1 MAELTEV
8 RVPDIGD
15 FSDVPVIEILVGVGD
30 RIHAE
35 DPLVTLESD
44 KASMDVTAP
53 EAGVV
58 REIVVAVGD
67 NVSEG
72 SVLLRIATGD
82 DGAAAGGDH
91 PSASIGDSET
101 ADVALAGFA
110 AGAEVAGGTPPAGAS
125 GPGAGDAA
133 PADPAGAAAEAA
145 SRESSGIVEVRVPDI
160 GDFSE
165 VPVIEVLVG
174 AGDRIRPEDPLVTLE
189 SDKATM
195 DVPSP
200 VAGRVAGIVL
210 SAGDLVSE
218 GALILTV
225 EPAGPAEAVTPA
237 EPARSGASAEAT
249 ESADKAPAQAP
260 DATAHGPDPSRAD
273 PVAATASGRTP
284 DAPVDADP
292 IGEAMPGRT
301 SDVPAPGP
309 RETDPIAEAAPGRTP
324 DTLAASVAAA
334 PAPPP
339 GPPGDAAAPDPG
351 AASQPDPRA
360 PRGRPSPTAAL
371 ESRPEAR
378 PVFHATP
385 AMRRYARE
393 LGVDLARV
401 KGTGRKGRVLRED
414 VSGFV
419 KSALS
424 APPPAAA
431 EGTGIAPIP
440 AVDFAKFGEV
450 ETRPLS
456 RIKRISGLHL
466 HRVWVNVPHVTSHD
480 EADVTELEAFRQSIR
495 EEAAA
500 RGVRIT
506 LLAFITKAVAATLAE
521 YPAFNASL
529 GPDGDTLIVKKYVH
543 VGIAV
548 DTPNGL
554 MVPVLRDADR
564 KGVYDLAREMAD
576 LGVRAREGALKSDE
590 MEGGTFT
597 ISSLGGIGGTAF
609 TPIVNA
615 PEVAIL
621 GVSRART
628 APVWDGSG
636 FAPRLMLPLD
646 LSWDHRVVDGAEAAR
661 FLAHL
666 ARLLGDVRRLLL

>member
-1 MAELTEV
+1 MADLTEV
-8 RVPDIGD
+8 RVPHIGG
-15 FSDVPVIEILVGVGD
+15 FS
-30 RIHAE
+30 
-35 DPLVTLESD
+35 ESHEP
-44 KASMDVTAP
+44 P
-53 EAGVV
+53 E
-58 REIVVAVGD
+58 
-67 NVSEG
+67 
-72 SVLLRIATGD
+72 
-82 DGAAAGGDH
+82 
-91 PSASIGDSET
+91 
-101 ADVALAGFA
+101 
-110 AGAEVAGGTPPAGAS
+110 
-125 GPGAGDAA
+125 
-133 PADPAGAAAEAA
+133 
-145 SRESSGIVEVRVPDI
+145 IVEVRVPDI

-165 VPVIEVLVG
+165 VPVVEVLVS
-174 AGDRIRPEDPLVTLE
+174 AGDRIRPEDPIVTLE

-200 VAGRVAGIVL
+200 VAGRVAGIAL
-210 SAGDLVSE
+210 SVGDLVSE

-225 EPAGPAEAVTPA
+225 EPAGSAE
-237 EPARSGASAEAT
+237 GALSAEAA
-249 ESADKAPAQAP
+249 ESADTAPGQIP
-260 DATAHGPDPSRAD
+260 DASAYDPDPNQAD
-273 PVAATASGRTP
+273 PVTGTVTGRTP
-284 DAPVDADP
+284 DAPVHAAPIAEAALAPGSRETAP
-292 IGEAMPGRT
+292 IGEAVSVRT
-301 SDVPAPGP
+301 PVVTASGS
-309 RETDPIAEAAPGRTP
+309 RESDPIAEAMSGRTP
-324 DTLAASVAAA
+324 DTPAAPAAA
-334 PAPPP
+334 VPAPPP
-339 GPPGDAAAPDPG
+339 APTDDAAAAPEPAPG
-351 AASQPDPRA
+351 GASRPDPRA

-371 ESRPEAR
+371 ESRPEAH
-378 PVFHATP
+378 PVSHATP

-424 APPPAAA
+424 TPPPVAAD
-431 EGTGIAPIP
+431 GTGIPPIP
-440 AVDFAKFGEV
+440 AVDFAKFGEI
-450 ETRPLS
+450 EMRPLS

-466 HRVWVNVPHVTSHD
+466 HRAWVNVPHVTSHD
-480 EADVTELEAFRQSIR
+480 EADVTELEAFRQSIKV
-495 EEAAA
+495 EAADH
-500 RGVRIT
+500 GVRVT
-506 LLAFITKAVAATLAE
+506 LLAFITKAVVSALAE
-521 YPAFNASL
+521 HPVFNTSL
-529 GPDGDTLIVKKYVH
+529 GPNGDALIVKKYVH

-564 KGVYDLAREMAD
+564 KGVYDLAREMAE
-576 LGVRAREGALKSDE
+576 LGARAREGALKSDE
-590 MEGGTFT
+590 MQGGTFT

-609 TPIVNA
+609 TPIINA